1 MRALLLTGLIL
12 ATAGCASGGGHHP
25 DFHRRGPGHG
35 SGGHGPGAP
44 GGAGGGPR
52 MRVFISPMGEPFRA
66 MDAPQDAWFAGADSD
81 HDGALSH
88 AEFTADERRFF
99 AVLDREHD
107 GEIDPGDIDVY
118 ENEIAPE
125 IKTRSMGGGG
135 RAGGRRGGGS
145 GGRHGGGSYGGGS
158 GGHRG
163 GGGHSGG
170 YGGGSGDGD
179 GPPSGAM
186 QTQAPGREG
195 AARFGYLDYPEP
207 VTVADRNFN
216 RGVDAME
223 FDRAADDRFAL
234 LDTNHDGKIEKSEL
248 PKIEPGFAFG
258 GFGRGQ
264 GMHRPGGDRV
274 AVPRDDDDQ

>member
-12 ATAGCASGGGHHP
+12 ATAGCAGGGERHRP
-25 DFHRRGPGHG
+25 SFHGRGP
-35 SGGHGPGAP
+35 GGHGPGM
-44 GGAGGGPR
+44 AGGGGVPR
-52 MRVFISPMGEPFRA
+52 MRVFISPMGEPFRSA
-66 MDAPQDAWFAGADSD
+66 DAPQDLWFAGADTD

-88 AEFTADERRFF
+88 AEFIADERRFF

-107 GEIDPGDIDVY
+107 GEIDPGDIEVY

-125 IKTRSMGGGG
+125 IKTGSMGGGM
-135 RAGGRRGGGS
+135 RGGG
-145 GGRHGGGSYGGGS
+145 RGGGG
-158 GGHRG
+158 GGHRGGGGHHG

-170 YGGGSGDGD
+170 YGGGGGET
-179 GPPSGAM
+179 PPGAP
-186 QTQAPGREG
+186 QAQAPGREG
-195 AARFGYLDYPEP
+195 AARYGYLDFPEP

-248 PKIEPGFAFG
+248 PRIEPGYGFG
-258 GFGRGQ
+258 GGFRLGRP
-264 GMHRPGGDRV
+264 MHRPGGDRV
-274 AVPRDDDDQ
+274 AVPREEDQ

>member
-12 ATAGCASGGGHHP
+12 ATAGCAGGGERHHP
-25 DFHRRGPGHG
+25 NFHGRAP
-35 SGGHGPGAP
+35 GGHGPGM
-44 GGAGGGPR
+44 AGGGGSPR
-52 MRVFISPMGEPFRA
+52 MRVFISPMGEPFRSA
-66 MDAPQDAWFAGADSD
+66 DAPQDLWFAGADTD

-107 GEIDPGDIDVY
+107 GEIDPGDIEVY

-125 IKTRSMGGGG
+125 IRTGSGIGGGM
-135 RAGGRRGGGS
+135 RRGGRRGGG
-145 GGRHGGGSYGGGS
+145 GGHRHGGGSYGGG
-158 GGHRG
+158 GEA
-163 GGGHSGG
+163 
-170 YGGGSGDGD
+170 
-179 GPPSGAM
+179 PSGRA
-186 QTQAPGREG
+186 QAPAPGREG
-195 AARFGYLDYPEP
+195 AARYGYLDFPEP

-248 PKIEPGFAFG
+248 PRIEPPVGFG
-258 GFGRGQ
+258 GFGHRRP
-264 GMHRPGGDRV
+264 MHRPGGDRV
-274 AVPRDDDDQ
+274 AVPRDDDQ